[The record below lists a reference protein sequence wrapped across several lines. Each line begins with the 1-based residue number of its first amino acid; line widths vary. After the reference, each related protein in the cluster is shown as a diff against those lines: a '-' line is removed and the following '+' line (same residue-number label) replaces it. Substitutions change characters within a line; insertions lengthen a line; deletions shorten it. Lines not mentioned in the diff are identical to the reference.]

1 MKPYWKFNTM
11 FQVRWNE
18 PMGLPQSPYLY
29 RWTLILFGYSIRLH
43 HWLRSDD
50 NRYFHDHSS
59 WLISIVLR
67 GHYWNVKPAKP
78 DSTPYIEDYI
88 GGKIMAA
95 DLSRQTVHTRNEIYN
110 YVEGIFNSF
119 RNFLH
124 LKNSVWFS
132 RATDRHWLCIPKEG
146 AWTLLIEG
154 RPQIKWGFWVVN
166 KKTGELVKWRP
177 LRYFHKFGVIQTEN
191 YQ

>member
-1 MKPYWKFNTM
+1 MKSYRKFGKILQFRWKE
-11 FQVRWNE
+11 RL
-18 PMGLPQSPYLY
+18 GLPEHSYLY
-29 RWTLILFGYSIRLH
+29 RWTVIIFGYTIRLH
-43 HWLRSDD
+43 HWIKSDD

-67 GHYWNVKPAKP
+67 GYYWNVKPTTP
-78 DSTPYIEDYI
+78 NSTPYVGD
-88 GGKIMAA
+88 KLMAA
-95 DLSRQTVHTRNEIYN
+95 DLPLANLETRNERYC
-110 YVEGIFNSF
+110 YVEGMFNSF
-119 RNFLH
+119 KNFRNFR
-124 LKNSVWFS
+124 NSIWFS
-132 RATDRHWLCIPKEG
+132 KAVDRHWLCIPKGG

-177 LRYFHKFGVIQTEN
+177 LRYFHKFGVMQTQD